1 MKNDPPAAALRL
13 SASCTVRTHERKPV
27 QRESKQLRYYR
38 NRKQEAMGR
47 GVGRGGSQGQAVII
61 NGQTFKTMKAAKETF
76 GIGNSTFYSWLDSGK
91 ARRK

>member
-1 MKNDPPAAALRL
+1 MRDDPPAVALRL
-13 SASCTVRTHERKPV
+13 ASALGVRTHERKPI
-27 QRESKQLRYYR
+27 EPPSKQLRYYR

-47 GVGRGGSQGQAVII
+47 GVGRGGSQGHAVII

>member
-1 MKNDPPAAALRL
+1 MRDDPPAAALRL

-38 NRKQEAMGR
+38 KAKNP
-47 GVGRGGSQGQAVII
+47 GVGKGGSQGHAVII

-91 ARRK
+91 AKRK